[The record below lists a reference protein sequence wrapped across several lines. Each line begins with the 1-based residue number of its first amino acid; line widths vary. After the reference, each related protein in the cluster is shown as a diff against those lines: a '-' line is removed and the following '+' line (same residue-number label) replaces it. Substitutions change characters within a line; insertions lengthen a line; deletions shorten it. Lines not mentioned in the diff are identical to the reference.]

1 MKRILVRGFSLILAI
16 LVISCLVNTGHAAEL
31 KNVRIKLSVTGADT
45 SPISMGAKK
54 WSELAKEKSGG
65 KINIQVFP
73 NEQLSSGNQA
83 KGIEN
88 VQMGIVEAS
97 MHSSIIYSVLD
108 PRFSAPSM
116 PWLIPDFESVDKA
129 FAGKAGEMV
138 KEIARTKGIEPIGF
152 MENGFRQITNSVRA
166 IHTPEDMKN
175 MKIRVP
181 SMKLYMDLFSD
192 LGADPTAMNI
202 GEVFTSLQQR
212 TIDGQ
217 ENPISVIHSR
227 KFHEVQKY
235 LTICNYSYD
244 PYIVGVNRRFWD
256 GLQQEAKDILLST
269 LEEASSYQVQLT
281 RDTEKKQIEEI
292 KASGTEVNFL
302 TAEEITLFQE
312 NVKGIY
318 EKYEP
323 EYGKDLLDAFRNPDN

>member
-1 MKRILVRGFSLILAI
+1 MNRNVLRSACLMGLLVVFCFGSIVYA
-16 LVISCLVNTGHAAEL
+16 NEL
-31 KNVRIKLSVTGADT
+31 KSVRIKLSVTGADT
-45 SPISMGAKK
+45 SPISLGAKK
-54 WSELAKEKSGG
+54 WSELVSEKSGG

-73 NEQLSSGNQA
+73 NEQLSSGNQG
-83 KGIEN
+83 KGLEN
-88 VQMGIVEAS
+88 VQMGIVQAS

-129 FAGKAGEMV
+129 FSGKAGEMI
-138 KEIARTKGIEPIGF
+138 KDIARQKGIEPIGF
-152 MENGFRQITNSVRA
+152 MENGFRQITNSVRP
-166 IHTPEDMKN
+166 IHTPEDMN
-175 MKIRVP
+175 HMKIRVP
-181 SMKLYMDLFSD
+181 SMKLYMDLFSEI
-192 LGADPTAMNI
+192 GADPTAMNI

-244 PYIVGVNRRFWD
+244 PYIVGMNKKFWD
-256 GLQQEAKDILLST
+256 GLELEVKDILLDT
-269 LEEASSYQVQLT
+269 LKEASEYQVNLT
-281 RDTEKKQIEEI
+281 RETEQKQIEEI
-292 KASGTEVNFL
+292 KASGTDVNFL
-302 TAEEITLFQE
+302 TPEEIVLFQE
-312 NVKGIY
+312 KVKTIY

-323 EYGKDLLDAFRNPDN
+323 QYGKDLLDAFRNVDD

>member
-1 MKRILVRGFSLILAI
+1 MKRTFCRGVCVVCVFMMSLLWFGTAF
-16 LVISCLVNTGHAAEL
+16 GDEL
-31 KNVRIKLSVTGADT
+31 KPVRIRLSVTGADT

-54 WSELAKEKSGG
+54 WSELAKERSEG
-65 KINIQVFP
+65 KIDIQVFP
-73 NEQLSSGNQA
+73 NEQLSSGNQQ

-88 VQMGIVEAS
+88 LQMGVIQAS

-108 PRFSAPSM
+108 PKFSVPSL
-116 PWLIPDFESVDKA
+116 PWLIPDFEAVDKA

-138 KEIARTKGIEPIGF
+138 KDVARTKGIEPIAF
-152 MENGFRQITNSVRA
+152 MENGFRQITNSVRP
-166 IHTPEDMKN
+166 IRTPEDMQH

-181 SMKLYMDLFSD
+181 GMKLYMDLFSA

-217 ENPISVIHSR
+217 ENPIAVIHSR
-227 KFHEVQKY
+227 KFYEVQKF

-244 PYIVGVNRRFWD
+244 PYIVGVNRKFWD

-269 LEEASSYQVQLT
+269 VKEAAAYQVKLT
-281 RDTEKKQIEEI
+281 RETEARQIEEI
-292 KASGTEVNFL
+292 KASGTEVNVL
-302 TAEEITLFQE
+302 TPEEVALFQE
-312 NVKGIY
+312 KAKVIY

-323 EYGKDLLDAFRNPDN
+323 QFGAEIIEAFRNPEK